1 MKKTISLLLAL
12 VLCLSLCACGG
23 GNDLP
28 ETKGYEESN
37 TSTESKVGKSEETEE
52 TEPSVDILGEW
63 HLVSSTD
70 YALIFN
76 DDGTGVCKFTGGET
90 SFTWKYDEELK
101 CYTVALNNVVSVKP
115 EVVDGIEQFTFGAS
129 YCVRPEHH
137 AEAHDAYLAE
147 QEAQQGNVLK
157 DAIRAEIEGKTLAQ
171 FNTSY
176 KMSDNV
182 EISIIGWEVGTHNI
196 RGADCAGIWL
206 TVEIKNLTGSNIQ
219 WTEIAPV
226 EGDAWVV
233 YGNSISQGSCIF
245 YEYFNTDES
254 GTLVKTFPAN
264 DTVKCLVNV
273 AGNSY
278 DNFEASVDT
287 FGYVLGFISFTFDG
301 VEYYLDLADIQIVK

>member
-1 MKKTISLLLAL
+1 MKKAISLLLAL

-23 GNDLP
+23 GNDTP
-28 ETKGYEESN
+28 ETKGNEGIN
-37 TSTESKVGKSEETEE
+37 TPTESQVGKSEETEE

-76 DDGTGVCKFTGGET
+76 DDGTGVRKFNGGET

-101 CYTVALNNVVSVKP
+101 CYTVALENIVSVKP

-137 AEAHDAYLAE
+137 AEAHEAYLAE
-147 QEAQQGNVLK
+147 QEAQQGNDLK

-171 FNTSY
+171 FNTPY

-182 EISIIGWEVGTHNI
+182 EITIAGWEVGTHNI
-196 RGADCAGIWL
+196 RGTDCAGIWL
-206 TVEIKNLTGSNIQ
+206 TVEVKNLTDSDMK
-219 WTEIAPV
+219 WTELPIV
-226 EGDAWVV
+226 EGDMWVIH
-233 YGNSISQGSCIF
+233 GNSISQGSCVF
-245 YEYFNTDES
+245 YEYFNSDDS
-254 GTLVKTFPAN
+254 GTLVSTFPAN
-264 DTVKCLVNV
+264 ETVKCLVNV

-278 DNFEASVDT
+278 DDFDASVET
-287 FGYVLGFISFTFDG
+287 FGYVMGFISFTFDG
-301 VEYYLDLADIQIVK
+301 IEYYLDLADIQIVK